1 MYVLGLIRIASYD
14 YSLCRGTWI
23 ANCDE
28 WAGCASMEAWI
39 GLDFDVLPK
48 QVRCIRINQP
58 VHEGYFEGWGY
69 PHFTSRILLQSW
81 DGFKWEDRTIF
92 GGLDQGGWNNTMP
105 KEHTSWRIANFDRI
119 LLSWRVYELEL
130 YSDSDCL
137 GSPMSGESVDSNPA
151 LLSDEQQVACWTDL
165 GSCGDNAFDR
175 QAVTGWESSCSP
187 CDQRRAW
194 IGLRFSDARSV
205 ACFRLIQSEDV
216 RHRTD
221 AIELAEWMGDT
232 WETRRFESGVGGGTW
247 NRRPSGVST
256 MWRLL
261 TIVDTPRPWTITGLA
276 FYMDD
281 VCNVPHTGD
290 PITNGNEIQFRSEDA
305 FDSSDITQWV
315 TSCTPAFTGHQGCMA
330 NSAWLGLQKQEA
342 FSVSCI
348 RLYQSRDRNHQASS
362 AVLQV
367 WDGLVWTAS
376 QNHPILTE
384 LGGGAWQV
392 LPGIR
397 GSMWRFLAD
406 PSVGGHG
413 VGVSEIHLYRNTD
426 CTDRIP
432 MAVPNIVPIC
442 SGYATPR
449 EVGDKTGYTNHYSSM
464 GELTPADPVKAFDG
478 LLHTFWADIGGARA
492 WLGLDFST
500 QVSDVQCIRLAF
512 PGIRALQPS
521 YGELQGWSGSTWN
534 SAVSGSTS
542 IFSMDSTLLLPLL
555 LPQMPGSGMMWHGC
569 KHMCIHM
576 CILNSPVE
584 IISEFWRLQ

>member
-1 MYVLGLIRIASYD
+1 MQLELLQSEQIQ
-14 YSLCRGTWI
+14 GTWI

-28 WAGCASMEAWI
+28 WTGCASMEAWV

-58 VHEGYFEGWGY
+58 VHEGFYEGWGY

-81 DGFKWEDRTIF
+81 DGFKWEDRTLF

-105 KEHTSWRIANFDRI
+105 KEHTSWRVANFDRI
-119 LLSWRVYELEL
+119 RLSWRVYELEF
-130 YSDSDCL
+130 YADSDCL
-137 GSPMSGESVDSNPA
+137 GSKMMGESVDSNPA
-151 LLSDEQQVACWTDL
+151 LLSDEQQAACWTDL
-165 GSCGDNAFDR
+165 GSCGDNAFD
-175 QAVTGWESSCSP
+175 QQTTTGWQSSCSP
-187 CDQRRAW
+187 CDQRQAW
-194 IGLRFSDARSV
+194 LGLRFPDARTV

-216 RHRTD
+216 QHRTD
-221 AIELAEWMGDT
+221 AIELAEWMGDA

-261 TIVDTPRPWTITGLA
+261 SIVDTPRPWTITGLA
-276 FYMDD
+276 FYVDD
-281 VCNVPHTGD
+281 VCNVPHDGD
-290 PITNGNEIQFRSEDA
+290 PITNGNERLFRAEHA
-305 FDSSDITQWV
+305 FDTSDVTQWV

-330 NSAWLGLQKQEA
+330 NSAWLGLQKQGA

-348 RLYQSRDRNHQASS
+348 RLYQARERDHQAAS

-376 QNHPILTE
+376 QDHPILTE

-406 PSVGGHG
+406 PSPGGHG
-413 VGVSEIHLYRNTD
+413 VGVSEIRLYRNTD
-426 CTDRIP
+426 CTDQIH
-432 MAVPNIVPIC
+432 MAIPNIVPIC
-442 SGYATPR
+442 SGYATSR
-449 EVGDKTGYTNHYSSM
+449 EVGAKTGYTNHYSSM
-464 GELTPADPVKAFDG
+464 GELTSADPLKAFDG
-478 LLHTFWADIGGARA
+478 ELHTFWADIGGARA

-500 QVSDVQCIRLAF
+500 QVSDVQCVRLAF

-521 YGELQGWSGSTWN
+521 YGELQGWSGSTWR
-534 SAVSGSTS
+534 SATSGSTS
-542 IFSMDSTLLLPLL
+542 VFSMDYTLLLPLPSPQTLTLHSVSWLPSIKATISHTNGCNL
-555 LPQMPGSGMMWHGC
+555 LTLTACFQHLQ
-569 KHMCIHM
+569 
-576 CILNSPVE
+576 ILVS
-584 IISEFWRLQ
+584 